1 MKTPHFVGHSENGDK
16 TKTEMESERAM
27 IWSEDEKTDEEQ
39 RYKTEQFF
47 RRNQQ
52 LNENDDRADIRD
64 GIAETKGKKLR
75 VNMVHSRRKQMPKE
89 HNTKIFRMLK
99 DMRSYMSRENERK

>member
-75 VNMVHSRRKQMPKE
+75 VNMVHSEESKCQKSTTPK
-89 HNTKIFRMLK
+89 F
-99 DMRSYMSRENERK
+99 SGCSRTCEAT